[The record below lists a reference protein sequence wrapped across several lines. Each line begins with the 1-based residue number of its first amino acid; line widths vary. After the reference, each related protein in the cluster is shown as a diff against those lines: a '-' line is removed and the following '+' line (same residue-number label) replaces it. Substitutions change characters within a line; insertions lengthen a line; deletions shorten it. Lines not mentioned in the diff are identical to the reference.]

1 MALDDGELAPYRS
14 PAMMREPT
22 TTEETARTWADI
34 DLDRIASNL
43 DALRAQL
50 PVAVEIL
57 MPVKANGYGHGLV
70 PVAAAAKSAGVWGLG
85 VASLDEAAALRAAG
99 ISGPIVCLMP
109 ILPAEANRAVAL
121 DVTIAIT
128 GWPQVDALAAAA
140 TAAGKRAPVHVE
152 VDTGMGRSGAWDR
165 DAVELIARAQ
175 KLPAIQVDGI
185 FTHFASAD
193 ERGRA
198 TTDRQIDRFDAML
211 DALAERGIR
220 PPWIHA
226 ANSAAALRFRR
237 ATRTLVRPGIAV
249 YGTAEEI
256 AADTDF
262 ESKDDGRAFDAQAF
276 EPALSWHA
284 RVTAVKSLAAGESVS
299 YHRRYI
305 ARGPERIAVL
315 GVGYGDGW
323 PFSLSNR
330 GHVLLRGRRVR
341 IRGAVCMDLTMV
353 DATPFPDLEV
363 GEIATLIGRQ
373 GDEVQTVAAVGREAD
388 LMSYAIFTGISE
400 RVRRRYSRG
409 SQNDGR

>member
-1 MALDDGELAPYRS
+1 
-14 PAMMREPT
+14 MRESAT
-22 TTEETARTWADI
+22 SEETARTWADI
-34 DLDRIASNL
+34 DLDRIAANL

-70 PVAAAAKSAGVWGLG
+70 PVAATAKGAGVWGLG
-85 VASLDEAAALRAAG
+85 VASLDEAATLRAAG
-99 ISGPIVCLMP
+99 IDGPIVCLMP
-109 ILPAEANRAVAL
+109 ILPAEAERAVAL

-128 GWPQVDALAAAA
+128 GWPQVEALAAAA
-140 TAAGKRAPVHVE
+140 TAVGKRAPVHVE

-165 DAVELIARAQ
+165 DAVKLIARTQ

-193 ERGRA
+193 ERERA

-249 YGTAEEI
+249 YGTVEEI

-262 ESKDDGRAFDAQAF
+262 ESEDDGRALDAQAF
-276 EPALSWHA
+276 KPALSWHA
-284 RVTAVKSLAAGESVS
+284 RVTGVKSFAAGESVS

-330 GHVLLRGRRVR
+330 GHVLLRGRRVQ
-341 IRGAVCMDLTMV
+341 IRGSVCMDLTMV

-373 GDEVQTVAAVGREAD
+373 GDEVQTVAAVGREAN

-400 RVRRRYSRG
+400 RVRRRYNRG
-409 SQNDGR
+409 SQDDGR